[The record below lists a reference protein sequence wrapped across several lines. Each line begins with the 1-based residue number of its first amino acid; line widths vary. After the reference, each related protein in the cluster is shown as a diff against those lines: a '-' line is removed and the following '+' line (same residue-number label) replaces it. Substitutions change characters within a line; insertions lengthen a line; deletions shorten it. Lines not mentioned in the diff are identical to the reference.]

1 MKGRK
6 AIPGEAWNGLKRL
19 LRWYLSIDIGTGG
32 EVVCA
37 AVTAVLLPVNIC
49 LTLHLAGGPAIAVVA
64 VWQGMTAIY
73 VYHVFK
79 KESESEREEE
89 TNEAH

>member
-6 AIPGEAWNGLKRL
+6 AIPGEAWNGLRRL

-32 EVVCA
+32 KVVCA
-37 AVTAVLLPVNIC
+37 AITAVLLPVNIC

-64 VWQGMTAIY
+64 IWHGMTAIY
-73 VYHVFK
+73 VYYILK
-79 KESESEREEE
+79 KESCEREEE